1 MMSDF
6 DGVEWLENQT
16 KPLVVEKKEIAPP
29 GVHSAR
35 IITAEK
41 YKSQSGNWTVRVV
54 YEINNGNN
62 RDHVE
67 FYSLWS
73 ASEEAKRI
81 SNEMFT
87 KLCQSVGF
95 KSFPEEVH
103 QLVNKTLDLGLYHRE
118 ETWTNKEG
126 EEVTSK
132 KTKIGEYL
140 SSLNPTTPSG
150 DKAKSPPTL

>member
-16 KPLVVEKKEIAPP
+16 KPQVVVKEIAPV

-62 RDHVE
+62 KDHVE

-103 QLVNKTLDLGLYHRE
+103 QLVNKTLDLGLYHKE

-140 SSLNPTTPSG
+140 SSVSPTAPSG
-150 DKAKSPPTL
+150 DKPKSPPTL

>member
-62 RDHVE
+62 RDCAARFACVPTS
-67 FYSLWS
+67 FFLLFSSVSL
-73 ASEEAKRI
+73 SECFLKR
-81 SNEMFT
+81 
-87 KLCQSVGF
+87 
-95 KSFPEEVH
+95 
-103 QLVNKTLDLGLYHRE
+103 
-118 ETWTNKEG
+118 
-126 EEVTSK
+126 
-132 KTKIGEYL
+132 
-140 SSLNPTTPSG
+140 
-150 DKAKSPPTL
+150 

>member
-6 DGVEWLENQT
+6 DGVQWLENIT
-16 KPLVVEKKEIAPP
+16 KPPVVEKKEIAPP

-35 IITAEK
+35 VITAEK

-87 KLCQSVGF
+87 QLCKATGF
-95 KSFPEEVH
+95 KSFPSDVH
-103 QLVNKTLDLGLYHRE
+103 SLVNKTLDLGLYHKE
-118 ETWTNKEG
+118 ETWTNNEG
-126 EEVTSK
+126 EEVNSK

-140 SSLNPTTPSG
+140 SAVSPTAPSG
-150 DKAKSPPTL
+150 DKPKSPPIL

>member
-1 MMSDF
+1 M
-6 DGVEWLENQT
+6 
-16 KPLVVEKKEIAPP
+16 
-29 GVHSAR
+29 HSAR

-140 SSLNPTTPSG
+140 SSLNPTAPSG

>member
-1 MMSDF
+1 MSDF
-6 DGVEWLENQT
+6 DGVEWLENIS
-16 KPLVVEKKEIAPP
+16 KPPVVEKKEIAAP

-73 ASEEAKRI
+73 ASEEARRI

-87 KLCQSVGF
+87 QLCKATGF
-95 KSFPEEVH
+95 KSFPANVH
-103 QLVNKTLDLGLYHRE
+103 ELVNKSLDLGIYHKE

-126 EEVTSK
+126 EEVVSK

-140 SSLNPTTPSG
+140 SAVSPTAPSTG
-150 DKAKSPPTL
+150 KTGSPPTL